1 MCHDLAGT
9 DGTQYPPFV
18 PKVFRSQRKSVCLSV
33 RPSMNVCFSSIS
45 NSHKKRIF
53 FYKICY
59 FSLGLAKVIKS
70 FAGIVITVGMGQS
83 IVRAEGKLREAPN
96 TLVFDWFSKEK
107 TLSFESFVSYYLTIP
122 TNQNYFFGFIIPS
135 DSKKTF
141 FSVILASR

>member
-1 MCHDLAGT
+1 MPWSSWYWWDTIPTICSKGI
-9 DGTQYPPFV
+9 Q
-18 PKVFRSQRKSVCLSV
+18 KSKKICLSV
-33 RPSMNVCFSSIS
+33 RSFKCECVLFKYIKFAQETN
-45 NSHKKRIF
+45 F

-122 TNQNYFFGFIIPS
+122 TNQNDLWFFLLYYVFISMYIVGS
-135 DSKKTF
+135 GSL
-141 FSVILASR
+141 VI